1 MVGAEVTFD
10 VALPKV
16 IWGWLVS
23 TNMWAKSI
31 ATGTFLL
38 GIYFIKRYPQQENFF
53 RKWLPILGIIF
64 IGITLLVTVLDLH
77 HMFRFWKIFL
87 HPHFT
92 SAVTLGAWV
101 VSGFVII
108 LLIAFWSWATG
119 NKKLFDRVMIPGFIL
134 AFFSTI
140 YTAGIMG
147 EATAREVWVFPAE
160 MISMLLS
167 AMIAGSA
174 AYLIIDAIYGNLLK
188 EEVRRE
194 LGYILFGS
202 AGLAAAMFIGEL
214 FFAKMHSEFSYEVV
228 KILAFGEVA
237 PFFWLGMVFTFIIPM
252 VLVGI
257 ANEYRKYRYAW
268 IASIFALIG
277 LWLIKHAWLIAP
289 QSLPLS

>member
-1 MVGAEVTFD
+1 MIGAEVTFD

-38 GIYFIKRYPQQENFF
+38 GLYFIKRYPEQDNFF
-53 RKWLPILGIIF
+53 RKWIPILGIIF
-64 IGITLLVTVLDLH
+64 IGITLLATVLDLH
-77 HMFRFWKIFL
+77 HMFKFWKIFF

-101 VSGFVII
+101 VSAFVIV
-108 LLIAFWSWATG
+108 LIISFWSWATG
-119 NKKLFDRVMIPGFIL
+119 NKKLFDRIMIPGFIL

-147 EATAREVWVFPAE
+147 QATAREIWIFPVE
-160 MISMLLS
+160 MVSMILS

-174 AYLIIDAIYGNLLK
+174 TYLIVDAIYGNILK
-188 EEVRRE
+188 EKIRRE
-194 LGYILFGS
+194 IGYILFGS
-202 AGLAAAMFIGEL
+202 AGLQAAIFIGEL
-214 FFAKMHSEFSYEVV
+214 FFAKMHNEFSY
-228 KILAFGEVA
+228 KIIQILTFGEVA

-252 VLVGI
+252 ILVGI
-257 ANEYRKYRYAW
+257 ANEYRRYRYAW
-268 IASIFALIG
+268 IASIFALLG

>member
-1 MVGAEVTFD
+1 MLGAEVTFD

-16 IWGWLVS
+16 VWGWLVS

-31 ATGTFLL
+31 ATGTFFL
-38 GIYFIKRYPQQENFF
+38 GIYFIKKYPQQDRFF

-64 IGITLLVTVLDLH
+64 IGITLLVTILDLH

-101 VSGFVII
+101 VSAFVIV
-108 LLIAFWSWATG
+108 LLIAFWSWLTG
-119 NKKLFDRVMIPGFIL
+119 KKKLFDRVMVPGFIL
-134 AFFSTI
+134 AFFATI

-167 AMIAGSA
+167 ALLAGSA
-174 AYLIIDAIYGNLLK
+174 AYLVVDAIFKHPLQENVRK
-188 EEVRRE
+188 E
-194 LGYILFGS
+194 LSYILFGS
-202 AGLAAAMFIGEL
+202 AGLMAAMFIGEL
-214 FFAKMHSEFSYEVV
+214 FFAKMHSEFSHRVIE
-228 KILAFGEVA
+228 ILAFGEVA
-237 PFFWLGMVFTFIIPM
+237 PFFWIGMFLTFIFPM

-257 ANEYRKYRYAW
+257 SAQKRDYKY
-268 IASIFALIG
+268 ALYGSLSALVG
-277 LWLIKHAWLIAP
+277 LWFIKHAWLIAP